1 MVRIAPHTLANAS
14 PVMAIRRRSNM
25 SAIAPAGTATSISG
39 SISALCTS
47 ATMPGDEVSRVISHA
62 APTPRISC
70 PKFDSR
76 LAVHTRR

>member
-1 MVRIAPHTLANAS
+1 VVRIAPQIEAKAR
-14 PVMAIRRRSNM
+14 PVIAIRRRSNM

-47 ATMPGDEVSRVISHA
+47 ATIPADEVSRVISHA
-62 APTPRISC
+62 APTPRISW

-76 LAVHTRR
+76 LAIHTRR